1 MAAGD
6 PPRVSP
12 KDTHRLVVVVEHCT
26 AQRPSTNLKGSSE
39 KYVAV
44 CKKLEAAFVE
54 AFDGEWDID
63 FQVNPPP
70 SVVPGEKFMNA
81 DDACAYL
88 RNFSWHTHRDLLL
101 GKQVV
106 DVSTYPPRLHPYPR
120 VGAFEVSYVVIDG
133 DDQVACAPVFS
144 KLVSGT
150 WPNLDKLMARLDKG
164 VQHALISQQHAAV
177 AAAESAQAAL
187 EGEADAFARA
197 DRASAR
203 GGGGGAGRVG
213 RRGERST

>member
-44 CKKLEAAFVE
+44 CKKLEAAFVD
-54 AFDGEWDID
+54 AFNGEWEID

-81 DDACAYL
+81 DDACA
-88 RNFSWHTHRDLLL
+88 
-101 GKQVV
+101 
-106 DVSTYPPRLHPYPR
+106 
-120 VGAFEVSYVVIDG
+120 
-133 DDQVACAPVFS
+133 
-144 KLVSGT
+144 
-150 WPNLDKLMARLDKG
+150 
-164 VQHALISQQHAAV
+164 
-177 AAAESAQAAL
+177 
-187 EGEADAFARA
+187 
-197 DRASAR
+197 
-203 GGGGGAGRVG
+203 
-213 RRGERST
+213 